1 MPPKG
6 KSGGKRGAA
15 GGGGSAERQA
25 PAPKGGGSSV
35 KVRHILCEKHS
46 KIMEAMEKL
55 KSGVRF
61 SEVASQ
67 YSEDKARQGP
77 VHICRSTLCR
87 SPVCHFDHQDKSTQ
101 NSSSCSVGKTVP
113 VGRLGLDDQRFYGG
127 TFPGSSIRLGC
138 QQYG

>member
-6 KSGGKRGAA
+6 KSGGKSGKGGTA
-15 GGGGSAERQA
+15 GGGGRAERQA
-25 PAPKGGGSSV
+25 PALKGGGSSV

-67 YSEDKARQGP
+67 YSEDKARQGECTCWTIKGVAP
-77 VHICRSTLCR
+77 FLWT
-87 SPVCHFDHQDKSTQ
+87 PNQ
-101 NSSSCSVGKTVP
+101 NSTYIYFI
-113 VGRLGLDDQRFYGG
+113 LITFYQ
-127 TFPGSSIRLGC
+127 SIN
-138 QQYG
+138 